1 MIFLRAER
9 RFPVHLLLRDTDLAT
24 PPLLPVA
31 SKVAVALL
39 GPDEAR
45 FVTMILC
52 RSIAGAMSTMVWA
65 GPRVYYAMAQ
75 DGLIPSRFCRTSGAR
90 DTPTHAILL
99 QSLWASVL
107 IVSGSFE
114 QLVVYSGTVLT
125 VFSALAVGTV
135 LVLRRKEPDLPRPY
149 RTPLYPLV
157 PRFFILTSMVIVW
170 NALHERPLEGL
181 MGLATVLA
189 GTPLYLLWQRLRTTM
204 S

>member
-1 MIFLRAER
+1 M
-9 RFPVHLLLRDTDLAT
+9 
-24 PPLLPVA
+24 
-31 SKVAVALL
+31 ALL

-90 DTPTHAILL
+90 GTPTHATLL

-114 QLVVYSGTVLT
+114 QLVVYSGTVFT

-135 LVLRRKEPDLPRPY
+135 LILRRKEPDLPRPY

-157 PRFFILTSMVIVW
+157 PGFFILMSMVIVW
-170 NALHERPLEGL
+170 NAASERPFEAGL
-181 MGLATVLA
+181 GLATVLA
-189 GTPLYLLWQRLRTTM
+189 GTPLYLLWQRFRTTT